1 MLAPLRNP
9 TFHPIILRSLLFI
22 TNFSRLPRIYLHYYS
37 LLHHFC
43 VTCIIYCNLMRS
55 LNCLTSWIMSI
66 ISSFVY
72 LKKKHSGLI
81 ARSTRFWV
89 LWLATTSRYVT
100 VMERICHVM
109 LVWLRGHYAA
119 INCNLAKANGPRKTK
134 LNVSEVLRC
143 RRFSFAE
150 GKDRWWT

>member
-72 LKKKHSGLI
+72 LKKKTFWIDRPKHQIL
-81 ARSTRFWV
+81 ST
-89 LWLATTSRYVT
+89 LASYNITLCYGDGAHLPCNAGIDYAVIMQQPIVT
-100 VMERICHVM
+100 WQKRMG
-109 LVWLRGHYAA
+109 RG
-119 INCNLAKANGPRKTK
+119 KQ
-134 LNVSEVLRC
+134 S
-143 RRFSFAE
+143 
-150 GKDRWWT
+150 